1 MIPDSAALKLA
12 SLGPRMFQRHE
23 VLRADDG
30 HTFRNPVREELPTI
44 HPESC
49 PSTSRTTFAD
59 LEDEVKRLEATSQ
72 GPRFSANCL
81 PTLCQPHIRGAGR
94 LPYRELAAI
103 GRRNSPA

>member
-44 HPESC
+44 C
-49 PSTSRTTFAD
+49 PQAVVCFSQGS
-59 LEDEVKRLEATSQ
+59 LMTSQ
-72 GPRFSANCL
+72 S
-81 PTLCQPHIRGAGR
+81 
-94 LPYRELAAI
+94 
-103 GRRNSPA
+103 